1 MDHVEAT
8 TQPTTSTAPPIP
20 TAAFPILTRPTGLG
34 TSAARIGVAA
44 APGGGGDRRP
54 ADPAGTAD
62 QSAAKSSDKP
72 SDHVTVPQLYCPP
85 ALRDDPALGDEI
97 DERLVAWWGGEIGA
111 QPGELDKLRKCGFGR
126 LTMLAHPDCDDP
138 DRLTAAA
145 KCAVA
150 EWAVDDFYLDGDAAE
165 SEPGRIGPRLASAY
179 AAMAP
184 ARLPP
189 MPYTLQYEQVVQGDP
204 VLRAIR
210 SSWTNLARFA
220 STTQVFRLRHELA
233 VMFVAYNQEAEWHVS
248 GRTPPVWEFLMHRW
262 ENAFC
267 PTMVLTDPLGG
278 YEVPVHEFYDP
289 RVRRVFTSAGVAS
302 VLVND
307 LYSLDKEA
315 RTNKLDFSLPRVLM
329 NEEGCTLQE
338 AVDKTAAMHD
348 QLMHFVEAESAALA
362 AQGSPMLG
370 RFLAGVWNWMG
381 GGKEWHATSRRYH
394 AAPGD

>member
-1 MDHVEAT
+1 MT
-8 TQPTTSTAPPIP
+8 
-20 TAAFPILTRPTGLG
+20 FPILTRPTGLG
-34 TSAARIGVAA
+34 TESARIGVREE
-44 APGGGGDRRP
+44 APASGASACGEPGSD
-54 ADPAGTAD
+54 DAGMSGAGSSTA
-62 QSAAKSSDKP
+62 SDKP
-72 SDHVTVPQLYCPP
+72 SDHVTVPPLYCPP
-85 ALRDDPALGDEI
+85 AVRDDPALGDEI
-97 DERLVAWWGGEIGA
+97 DDRLVAWWGGEIGA
-111 QPGELDKLRKCGFGR
+111 QPGELEKLRKCGFGR
-126 LTMLAHPDCDDP
+126 LTMLAHPDCDDAE
-138 DRLTAAA
+138 RLTAAA

-165 SEPGRIGPRLASAY
+165 SEPERIGPRLASAY

-189 MPYTLQYEQVVQGDP
+189 LPYTLQYEQVLQGDP

-220 STTQVFRLRHELA
+220 SHTQVFRLRHELA
-233 VMFVAYNQEAEWHVS
+233 VMFVAYNQEAEWHMSRRV
-248 GRTPPVWEFLMHRW
+248 PPVWEFLMHRW

-338 AVDKTAAMHD
+338 AVDRTAAMHD

-362 AQGSPMLG
+362 AQGTPMLG
-370 RFLAGVWNWMG
+370 RFLTGVWNWMG